1 MPRKLRIKIITNPL
15 SGRQTNLQLVNDIL
29 AHLSDAQAL
38 LRADIFYV
46 GEGHHGSDIAQDT
59 PPDTYDLIL
68 SVGGD
73 GTAHGVVNGMMN
85 GNIHTPLAIYGGGT
99 VNDYATAMGLPSDPL
114 SFSQMLI
121 DGNTTDVDIG
131 RAGDRFFLN
140 VLAGGLMTDIAYK
153 VPSDSKAALGKLA
166 YWIEGAL
173 ELPAGLHEGV
183 PIHVTCNNVCFD
195 SEALLFIVSNSTN
208 VGGFK
213 NLFPLAKP
221 NDGLLDV
228 FIISRLTHGD
238 VLPLIGK
245 ALAGDLLRNENVLY
259 YQTSSLQIS
268 TEKGRSVRL
277 DLDGEEGPEL
287 PVSISCIPGAVSLIV
302 PFTEK

>member
-15 SGRQTNLQLVNDIL
+15 SGRQTNLQLVNDVL

-38 LRADIFYV
+38 LRADIFYI
-46 GEGHHGSDIAQDT
+46 GEGHHSIDIARDT

-73 GTAHGVVNGMMN
+73 GTAHGIINGMMI
-85 GNIHTPLAIYGGGT
+85 GNVRTPLAIYGGGT
-99 VNDYATAMGLPSDPL
+99 VNDYATAMGLPCDPL
-114 SFSQMLI
+114 AFSQMLL
-121 DGNTTDVDIG
+121 DYHTTDIDIG
-131 RAGDRFFLN
+131 CVGDRYFLN

-166 YWIEGAL
+166 YWLEGAL

-183 PIHVTCNNVCFD
+183 PIHVMSNNVSFD
-195 SEALLFIVSNSTN
+195 SEALLFIVANSTN

-228 FIISRLTHGD
+228 FIISRLTQAD

-245 ALAGDLLRNENVLY
+245 ALAGDLLRHENVLY
-259 YQTSSLQIS
+259 FQAPSLQIS

-302 PFTEK
+302 PFAEK